1 MNNNNILVVVY
12 RFTDHK
18 IILYSIQE
26 KFQSIYDFVSVIFF
40 KSIVTINHVIILENI
55 ERLFNSCFNVLER
68 KIKVMEFFNVCSF
81 HTVT

>member
-1 MNNNNILVVVY
+1 MNNNNVLVVVY

-40 KSIVTINHVIILENI
+40 KYIVTINHVITLENI
-55 ERLFNSCFNVLER
+55 ERLFNSCFNVL
-68 KIKVMEFFNVCSF
+68 
-81 HTVT
+81 

>member
-1 MNNNNILVVVY
+1 MNNNNVLVVVY

-40 KSIVTINHVIILENI
+40 KSIVTINHVITLENI
-55 ERLFNSCFNVLER
+55 ERLFNSCFNVL
-68 KIKVMEFFNVCSF
+68 
-81 HTVT
+81 